1 VTVILDSV
9 PSGKVNFAIIIENE
23 YIEFYP
29 NDWKQ
34 FNNYDL
40 TITLTDGIMSSP
52 SFPFKL
58 TMTNTAPTLQ
68 TKLPAIQKVQL
79 SKEFN
84 LALPAV
90 LDMENNPIIVANL
103 QMPSFIMFDATSTT
117 FVIKPTNPATDL
129 GMFNV
134 KG

>member
-1 VTVILDSV
+1 
-9 PSGKVNFAIIIENE
+9 
-23 YIEFYP
+23 
-29 NDWKQ
+29 
-34 FNNYDL
+34 
-40 TITLTDGIMSSP
+40 
-52 SFPFKL
+52 
-58 TMTNTAPTLQ
+58 MTNTAPTLQ
-68 TKLPAIQKVQL
+68 TKLPTLQKVQL

-103 QMPSFIMFDATSTT
+103 QMPSFITFDAASTT